1 MSGAGVLDAPTA
13 GAGATYLAVVV
24 KVKDDGHQV
33 LLQVRL
39 LNYDGMGQQDGP
51 VWARVA
57 VPFAGPSRGSFLL
70 PDVGDE
76 VLVTFLNGDARQPI
90 VIGALWSGN
99 AAAPENLG
107 GAGDHVDRWTIVGT
121 AGTRI
126 AIVEETSGGA
136 TISLTTPGRVGA
148 TLTQT
153 SGGKIELTAAGS
165 TVTIDTGGVSV
176 RTPAKVQVNAS
187 QVQVTAG
194 QVTVDTALAKFSGIV
209 KCETLQT
216 TSVVSENY
224 TPGVG
229 NVW

>member
-1 MSGAGVLDAPTA
+1 MGVTDAPAA
-13 GAGATYLAVVV
+13 GAATYLAEVV
-24 KVKDDGHQV
+24 KVKDNGHLV

-39 LNYDGMGQQDGP
+39 LNYDGASQQDGP

-57 VPFAGPSRGSFLL
+57 VPFAGQGRGAFML

-90 VIGALWSGN
+90 VIGALWNGN
-99 AAAPENLG
+99 ADAPDHLG
-107 GAGDHVDRWTIVGT
+107 GAGDHVDRWTIVGK

-126 AIVEETSGGA
+126 AIVEESSGQA
-136 TISLTTPGRVGA
+136 TISLTTPGNVTG

-153 SGGKIELTAAGS
+153 SGGKIEFTAANS
-165 TVTIDTGGVSV
+165 TITIDTNGISI
-176 RTPAKVQVNAS
+176 RTQAKVQVNAS

-194 QVTVDTALAKFSGIV
+194 QVTVDTAMAKFSGIV
-209 KCETLQT
+209 KCEVLQAT
-216 TSVVSENY
+216 TVVAQNY
-224 TPGVG
+224 TPGAG